1 MEEYFKDKHLHPY
14 KHEFSIFLIKI
25 TLKVNDYTMA
35 TTETVNDTKDI
46 NSSRQDPKDPHS
58 LMVEE
63 DGTLKYPKGSS
74 LSLGFFDKLRPTIY
88 MIDALTAE
96 TKFILRKMRRE
107 LNNLFRLLDL
117 TVIFALL
124 IGGLVLL
131 FVTTTFVI
139 PGIISLAPES
149 VVGNP
154 SDTIWGPVI
163 CKVYESNGTVTYS
176 SANCARPLSEATPA
190 WPFSSRYTINDKP
203 EFTGLSTWIFHLWT
217 GDTTIRL
224 LAGTAGVI
232 GVILQLLFKSEID
245 KYRDKIK
252 GRSDV
257 TYVFGSSVYAEK
269 FLTQLVFTF
278 AYEDEA
284 TLISDAQYLW
294 VERIAGLLDT
304 YVVKDEK
311 EFEKSNLYTILEFK
325 NAKRIYILTDNV
337 MRNQNILTNI
347 RAIRPDVP
355 IYILSQF
362 TPDYL
367 KDQSLVKDENL
378 HIIDD
383 LETTREGLVKSLSL
397 DIKFPLCSEVNV
409 PKRYVGKSALLMNND
424 LGGNGNGIEILA
436 VRRAHLDDN
445 GWDLIPP
452 EKATLMRTD
461 RLVLHVTW
469 DFKMKEANRI
479 VTETPV
485 RYLAD
490 LGELKYEKTPN
501 KFVKASITDLPGKK
515 LLIEPKGTRKS
526 WKRRIVGLVSII
538 LLIAGLVLGKFS
550 KNLPFNLKN
559 SSLDLVLII
568 LAIIGFI
575 IYQMMNPILLK
586 GIVEIDKHE
595 KALLRRK
602 KSFTRFGKDQIY
614 DFSKMKSLLLVN
626 VEGKNSKRQFRNYY
640 LLDENNNKHLFIRIL
655 WNKKEKKQDKILSL
669 KRFENRLQE
678 YTGFTLTESFE
689 ESDEPVNVIDED
701 EDSDFDVSE
710 TNVDDKKDL
719 NSNNSSAPTGGL

>member
-1 MEEYFKDKHLHPY
+1 M
-14 KHEFSIFLIKI
+14 
-25 TLKVNDYTMA
+25 
-35 TTETVNDTKDI
+35 
-46 NSSRQDPKDPHS
+46 
-58 LMVEE
+58 
-63 DGTLKYPKGSS
+63 
-74 LSLGFFDKLRPTIY
+74 
-88 MIDALTAE
+88 
-96 TKFILRKMRRE
+96 
-107 LNNLFRLLDL
+107 
-117 TVIFALL
+117 
-124 IGGLVLL
+124 
-131 FVTTTFVI
+131 
-139 PGIISLAPES
+139 APES
-149 VVGNP
+149 IVGDP
-154 SDTIWGPVI
+154 GQTIWGPVI
-163 CKVYESNGTVTYS
+163 CKVYETNGTVTYS
-176 SANCARPLSEATPA
+176 AANCARPLSEQASA
-190 WPFSSRYTINDKP
+190 WPFARGYTASGQP
-203 EFTGLSTWIFHLWT
+203 EFTGFSTWIFHLWT

-224 LAGTAGVI
+224 LAGTAGAI

-252 GRSDV
+252 GRSNV

-269 FLTQLVFTF
+269 FLSQLVFTF

-284 TLISDAQYLW
+284 TLISDNQYLW

-304 YVVKDEK
+304 YIVKKEE
-311 EFEKSNLYTILEFK
+311 EFEKSKLYEIIEFK

-347 RAIRPDVP
+347 RAILPNVP

-367 KDQSLVKDENL
+367 KDQSMVKDENL

-397 DIKFPLCSEVNV
+397 DIKFPLCTEVNV
-409 PKRYVGKSALLMNND
+409 PRRFVGKSALIMNND

-445 GWDLIPP
+445 GWDLILP
-452 EKATLMRTD
+452 EQAILLRTD
-461 RLVLHVTW
+461 RLILHVTW

-490 LGELKYEKTPN
+490 LGELKYEKTHN

-526 WKRRIVGLVSII
+526 WRRRIVGLISLI
-538 LLIAGLVLGKFS
+538 LIVGGLVLGKQPKS
-550 KNLPFNLKN
+550 YSPFDSILI
-559 SSLDLVLII
+559 VLG
-568 LAIIGFI
+568 LIGLL

-595 KALLRRK
+595 KSLLRRK
-602 KSFTRFGKDQIY
+602 KSFTKLGKDEEY
-614 DFSKMKSLLLVN
+614 DFSKMKALQLVN
-626 VEGKNSKRQFRNYY
+626 VEGKNSKRQFKNYY
-640 LLDENNNKHLFIRIL
+640 LIDQEDNKHLFIRLL

-678 YTGFTLTESFE
+678 YTGFTFTESFE

-701 EDSDFDVSE
+701 EDSDIDSI
-710 TNVDDKKDL
+710 D
-719 NSNNSSAPTGGL
+719 NSIDSGSDSNTNNSASKPSGGL

>member
-1 MEEYFKDKHLHPY
+1 
-14 KHEFSIFLIKI
+14 
-25 TLKVNDYTMA
+25 MA
-35 TTETVNDTKDI
+35 TNETMTDEKTPEPKKLDE
-46 NSSRQDPKDPHS
+46 KDPYS
-58 LMVEE
+58 LLVEE
-63 DGTLKYPKGSS
+63 DGTLKYPKGGN
-74 LSLGFFDKLRPTIY
+74 LPLGLFDKLRPIIY
-88 MIDALTAE
+88 IFDALTAE
-96 TKFILRKMRRE
+96 TKFVLRKLRRE
-107 LNNLFRLLDL
+107 LNNLFRLFDL
-117 TVIFALL
+117 IIL
-124 IGGLVLL
+124 LVLL
-131 FVTTTFVI
+131 VIGLFSLFITTTYVI
-139 PGIISLAPES
+139 PGLLGFAPHS

-154 SDTIWGPVI
+154 SDTIFGPPV
-163 CKVYESNGTVTYS
+163 CKIYNSNNNTFSYSPDYCGLPLAEPTSGWPFAQGYS
-176 SANCARPLSEATPA
+176 SQGNP
-190 WPFSSRYTINDKP
+190 K
-203 EFTGLSTWIFHLWT
+203 FTGLSTWIFHLWT
-217 GDTTIRL
+217 SDTTIRI
-224 LAGTAGVI
+224 LAGAAGAI
-232 GVILQLLFKSEID
+232 GVIAQLLFKSDID

-284 TLISDAQYLW
+284 TLISDAEYLW

-304 YVVKDEK
+304 YVVKNEE

-347 RAIRPDVP
+347 RAIHPEVP

-367 KDQSLVKDENL
+367 KDQSLVKDEYL

-397 DIKFPLCSEVNV
+397 DIKFPLCTEVNV
-409 PKRYVGKSALLMNND
+409 PKRYVGKSALLLNND
-424 LGGNGNGIEILA
+424 LSGNGNGIEILS

-445 GWDLIPP
+445 GWDLISP
-452 EKATLMRTD
+452 EEAKLMRTD
-461 RLVLHVTW
+461 RLILHVTW

-479 VTETPV
+479 ITESPV

-501 KFVKASITDLPGKK
+501 KFVKASITDLPGMK

-526 WKRRIVGLVSII
+526 WFRRFIGLIS
-538 LLIAGLVLGKFS
+538 
-550 KNLPFNLKN
+550 
-559 SSLDLVLII
+559 LVLII
-568 LAIIGFI
+568 GGLFLGKQPKNYSPFDLLMIFIGLLLLL

-595 KALLRRK
+595 KSLLRRK
-602 KSFTRFGKDQIY
+602 KSFTKFGSDDVY
-614 DFSKMKSLLLVN
+614 VFSKMKSLLLVN

-640 LLDENNNKHLFIRIL
+640 LLDEENNKHLFIRLL
-655 WNKKEKKQDKILSL
+655 WNKKEKKENKLLSL

-678 YTGFTLTESFE
+678 YTGLTLSESFE
-689 ESDEPVNVIDED
+689 ESDEDPNIIEED
-701 EDSDFDVSE
+701 EEEVDSE
-710 TNVDDKKDL
+710 TL
-719 NSNNSSAPTGGL
+719 ESSTSTNSNNSVNDDDPNLSGGM

>member
-1 MEEYFKDKHLHPY
+1 
-14 KHEFSIFLIKI
+14 
-25 TLKVNDYTMA
+25 MA
-35 TTETVNDTKDI
+35 TTKPVNDTKDTK
-46 NSSRQDPKDPHS
+46 SSKLDPKDPHS
-58 LMVEE
+58 LIVEE
-63 DGTLKYPKGSS
+63 DGTIKYPKGSS
-74 LSLGFFDKLRPTIY
+74 LSLSFFDKLRPIIY
-88 MIDALTAE
+88 VIDALTAE
-96 TKFILRKMRRE
+96 TKFVLRKMRRE

-117 TVIFALL
+117 TVIIL
-124 IGGLVLL
+124 ILIVGIVVL
-131 FVTTTFVI
+131 FVTTAFII

-149 VVGNP
+149 IVHNP
-154 SDTIWGPVI
+154 SDTIWGPTI
-163 CKVYESNGTVTYS
+163 CKVYEQNGTVTYS
-176 SANCARPLSEATPA
+176 TANCGKPLAEQTSA
-190 WPFSSRYTINDKP
+190 WPFSSKYTANGTP
-203 EFTGLSTWIFHLWT
+203 EFTGLSTWVFHLWT
-217 GDTTIRL
+217 SDTTIRL
-224 LAGTAGVI
+224 LAGTAGVV

-269 FLTQLVFTF
+269 FLSQLVFTF

-304 YVVKDEK
+304 YVVKKED
-311 EFEKSNLYTILEFK
+311 EFEKSNLYTILGFK

-347 RAIRPDVP
+347 RAIQPVVP

-383 LETTREGLVKSLSL
+383 VETTREGLVKSLSL

-424 LGGNGNGIEILA
+424 LAGNGNGIEILA

-461 RLVLHVTW
+461 RLVLHITW
-469 DFKMKEANRI
+469 DFKMKEVNRI
-479 VTETPV
+479 ITETPV

-490 LGELKYEKTPN
+490 LGELKYEKTAN

-526 WKRRIVGLVSII
+526 WKRRIVGLLSIV
-538 LLIAGLVLGKFS
+538 LLVVGLILGKQYQ
-550 KNLPFNLKN
+550 NLPLNLKN
-559 SSLDLVLII
+559 SSIDVILIVL
-568 LAIIGFI
+568 AVIGFI
-575 IYQMMNPILLK
+575 IYHMMNPILLK

-595 KALLRRK
+595 KSLLKRK
-602 KSFTRFGKDQIY
+602 KSFNKFGKDEIY

-626 VEGKNSKRQFRNYY
+626 VEGRNSKRQFRNYY
-640 LLDENNNKHLFIRIL
+640 LLDEDNNKHLFIRLL
-655 WNKKEKKQDKILSL
+655 WNKKEKKQEKILSL
-669 KRFENRLQE
+669 KRFENRLQD
-678 YTGFTLTESFE
+678 YTGFSLTESFE

-701 EDSDFDVSE
+701 DDSDVDLPESNSDDNMDV
-710 TNVDDKKDL
+710 K
-719 NSNNSSAPTGGL
+719 SNNSSPPAGGF